1 VYIKNTLNYLCV
13 RRKYMKKIMIV
24 VLAGLMMISVT
35 ACGKGGQKEATE
47 KEKPSFKIG
56 AIPDQNASELN
67 RNMGEMAKYL
77 SEATGIKVE
86 FVPSVEYA
94 ALVTGFERGEIKMA
108 WFGGLTGV
116 QARAVAPGSEAIVQR
131 PMDAKFKSVFI
142 TQNDLDVKKL
152 EDIKGKTFTFGSESS
167 TSGSLMPRHFMAEA
181 GIDPEKDLNG
191 APNYSGNHD
200 KTIALVQ
207 SGAFETGALNI
218 SVWEKAIKENK
229 VDLNKVKV
237 FYTTPEYFDYNWTI
251 NNDENIDKVY
261 GAGTKEKI
269 KKALLSMSVDKGGSQ
284 AEVLKFFQTD
294 VFVESKNENYKAIEE
309 VAKKLGMIK

>member
-1 VYIKNTLNYLCV
+1 
-13 RRKYMKKIMIV
+13 MKKIM
-24 VLAGLMMISVT
+24 LAILAVSMIISVT
-35 ACGKGGQKEATE
+35 ACGKNGQKATTK
-47 KEKPSFKIG
+47 KEMPIFKIG

-77 SEATGIKVE
+77 SETTGIKVE

-94 ALVTGFERGEIKMA
+94 ALVTSFERGDIKMA

-116 QARAVAPGSEAIVQR
+116 QARAVAQGSEAIAQR
-131 PMDAKFKSVFI
+131 PRDAKFKSVFI
-142 TQNDLDVKKL
+142 AQKDLDVKKL
-152 EDIKGKTFTFGSESS
+152 EDLKGKSFTFGSESS
-167 TSGSLMPRHFMAEA
+167 TSGSLMPRHFLTKA
-181 GIDPEKDLNG
+181 GIDPEKNFNG

-207 SGAFETGALNI
+207 SGAFQTGALNI

-229 VDLNKVKV
+229 VDLTKVKA
-237 FYTTPEYFDYNWTI
+237 FYTTAEYFDYNWTI
-251 NNDENIDKVY
+251 NNDENIDNVY

-269 KKALLSMSVDKGGSQ
+269 KQALLSMTADKGGSQ

-294 VFVESKNENYKAIEE
+294 KFVETNNENYKEIEE
-309 VAKKLGMIK
+309 VGKKLGMVK